1 MLTDKISTLPLTPPV
16 TVEAG
21 SSVGQLVEAV
31 QRKNVG
37 CALVYEADRLI
48 GIISERDVLMKVVAR
63 DVSYSEPVDK
73 FMTHNPITL
82 TSDRTIGDAVNLMNE
97 ENFRHVP
104 IIGNDGSAYGI
115 VSIKDIINL
124 VAESFPE
131 QVLNLPPRPH
141 QKMETPEGG

>member
-37 CALVYEADRLI
+37 CALVYEAGRLI

-82 TSDRTIGDAVNLMNE
+82 TADRTIGDAVNLMNE